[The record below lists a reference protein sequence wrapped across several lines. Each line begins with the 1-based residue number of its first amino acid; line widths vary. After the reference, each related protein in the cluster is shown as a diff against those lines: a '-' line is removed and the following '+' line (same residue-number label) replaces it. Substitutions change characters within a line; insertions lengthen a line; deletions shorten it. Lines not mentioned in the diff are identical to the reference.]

1 MNYTKYNSTTGE
13 ITATLVITDLA
24 SVAVNLSDSSWIP
37 GSYITDTHYID
48 IETQTPV
55 EKPAKPSNNHTW
67 NINTK
72 SWQLDIATFADQL
85 RTQRSWLLSQIDRVN
100 PIWYASL
107 TTDQQTELQAYRTDL
122 LNVPQQSGFPTN
134 ITWPSKPAWL

>member
-24 SVAVNLSDSSWIP
+24 SVAANLSDSNWIS

>member
-1 MNYTKYNSTTGE
+1 MTYTVYDANSGEIFFTVFGSLPVDQAYVDGQYDSRYYYIDTQTQTVVAKSNKPNDNYFWNYT
-13 ITATLVITDLA
+13 
-24 SVAVNLSDSSWIP
+24 
-37 GSYITDTHYID
+37 
-48 IETQTPV
+48 
-55 EKPAKPSNNHTW
+55 
-67 NINTK
+67 TK
-72 SWQLDIATFADQL
+72 SWELNNTIATRSIRQERNHQL
-85 RTQRSWLLSQIDRVN
+85 QQIDRVN

>member
-24 SVAVNLSDSSWIP
+24 SVAANLSDSNWIS

-72 SWQLDIATFADQL
+72 SWHLDIATFADQL